1 MGAELIAQAKTH
13 LEKELPFVLY
23 SKPREFVLNAIFQA
37 DDKIHKVME
46 YTEQGFVFA
55 PFLNNENPILLKAEE
70 VCQAPLEHTSGKT
83 AHVNHEIP
91 SDSDDEEERY
101 SALVEKATLEI
112 RAGNYKKIVL
122 SRNFKVPFSK
132 PIFTTFQELLSAYP
146 NAFCYLWYHPKV
158 GMWLGATPEILI
170 KTSGLNFTTM
180 SLAGTQNQ
188 TVGEEHPKWTTKEIT
203 EQQLVTDYIAEV
215 LKTRA
220 KEVNVAN
227 VETIKA
233 GHLWHLRSKITG
245 RFSQGMFKDLVTALH
260 PTPAVC
266 GLPLTDTKRFILDN
280 ENYQRTFY
288 TGFLGE
294 LNYREEIS
302 RNRNRRNQEN
312 SAYRSVVRTSE
323 LFVNLRCMQKIGDS
337 FIIYV
342 GGGITADSDPKKEW
356 QETESKAQT
365 MLRLLA
371 T

>member
-1 MGAELIAQAKTH
+1 MSAELLARAKTH

-37 DDKIHKVME
+37 DDTIHKVRD

-55 PFLNNENPILLKAEE
+55 PFLNDEKPILLKSEE
-70 VCQAPLEHTSGKT
+70 VCQAPLEFTSDKT
-83 AHVNHEIP
+83 ADVNQDIP
-91 SDSDDEEERY
+91 SDFDEEARY
-101 SALVEKATLEI
+101 STLVEKAILEI

-132 PIFTTFQELLSAYP
+132 PIFTTFQELLSTYP
-146 NAFCYLWYHPKV
+146 DAFCYLWYHPKV

-188 TVGEEHPKWTTKEIT
+188 KVGEELPKWRTKEIT

-220 KEVNVAN
+220 KEVDVAN

-245 RFSQGMFKDLVTALH
+245 RFAQGMLKDLVTALH

-266 GLPLTDTKRFILDN
+266 GLPLTDAKRFIQGN
-280 ENYQRTFY
+280 EKCQRAYY

-294 LNYREEIS
+294 LNYKEERT

-323 LFVNLRCMQKIGDS
+323 LYVNLRCMQKVGDS

>member
-1 MGAELIAQAKTH
+1 MSAELLARAKTH

-37 DDKIHKVME
+37 DDTIHKVRD

-55 PFLNNENPILLKAEE
+55 PFLNDEKPILLKSEE
-70 VCQAPLEHTSGKT
+70 VCQAPLEFTSDKT
-83 AHVNHEIP
+83 ADVNQDIP
-91 SDSDDEEERY
+91 SDFDEEARY
-101 SALVEKATLEI
+101 SSLVEKAILEI

-146 NAFCYLWYHPKV
+146 DAFCYLWYHPKV

-188 TVGEEHPKWTTKEIT
+188 KVGEELPKWRTKEIT

-220 KEVNVAN
+220 KEVDVAN

-245 RFSQGMFKDLVTALH
+245 RFAQGMLKDLVTALH

-266 GLPLTDTKRFILDN
+266 GLPLTDAKRFIQGN
-280 ENYQRTFY
+280 EKCQRAYYHLCRRWNY
-288 TGFLGE
+288 
-294 LNYREEIS
+294 S
-302 RNRNRRNQEN
+302 R
-312 SAYRSVVRTSE
+312 
-323 LFVNLRCMQKIGDS
+323 F
-337 FIIYV
+337 
-342 GGGITADSDPKKEW
+342 
-356 QETESKAQT
+356 
-365 MLRLLA
+365 
-371 T
+371 